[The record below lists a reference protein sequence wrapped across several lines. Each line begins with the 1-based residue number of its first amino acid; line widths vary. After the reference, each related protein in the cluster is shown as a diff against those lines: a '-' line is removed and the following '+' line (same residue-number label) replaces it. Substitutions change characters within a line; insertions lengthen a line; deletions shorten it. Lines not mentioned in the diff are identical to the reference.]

1 MIALVLGGSGETGR
15 ELVKELCACGAYRA
29 VIVVG
34 RRRVDDAEW
43 SNNPKVQQ
51 RVVEFDCLGRTES
64 RTRKCSLNLDGLCQI
79 MDREAFS

>member
-51 RVVEFDCLGRTES
+51 RVVEFDCLGRT
-64 RTRKCSLNLDGLCQI
+64 DGSTDPEMFTKFL
-79 MDREAFS
+79 FG